1 MFSKAIIQCALR
13 QTQCIGDTFGLRRGV
28 VLRKQCTGIHRPL
41 ICPQYTLAM
50 APSLEDVSNQLERI
64 LASTLFSSSER
75 SATFLRFCVEQSLTG
90 DLDGIKESTLGVAV
104 FGRSPNYDPKVDAI
118 VRVHA
123 RRVREKLEI
132 YYNTVGARDDLLITI
147 PKGRYIPSFGK
158 REPAVSQTRAAV
170 EPIAA
175 APRDTS
181 RWKLWISLCLA
192 PILCVAAVAAW
203 HLQSAA
209 GSPPLAAA
217 EPVLFTW
224 FPGIQT
230 GPAWSPDNQTLAY
243 SWDEGHPGNPHI
255 FLQKRNQA
263 EPHRLTRGGTPEQRP
278 VWSPDGREV
287 AFLRSLEG
295 ARFEVVRHTLATGAD
310 TSVGSF
316 TYYWTLG
323 SDPPSLD
330 WSPDGREFLISAQPA
345 PDQPVR
351 LESIDA
357 VSGERTPM
365 TQPSYGT
372 SGDFEGRFSP
382 DGSSIA
388 FRRGGLGDLCI
399 RPRLGGEDQTRHITA
414 TAMGIRG
421 LAWSADSRS
430 LFYGNHRDTGGFAIW
445 RLTLAGATA
454 QPLTGFGLDAVQPAL
469 SRDGKHLAFEHHER
483 VVQLEEEPLAKDG
496 QRSTLSPSERIDSA
510 PAFSK
515 DGRFLL
521 FVSSRSGSDELW
533 MQMADGSNPI
543 QLTFLRGSGRPLN
556 ASWAPDGSAIVVA
569 IRASGVTNLHIF
581 DLKSRR
587 LRQVTYGSDRLI
599 SPLYSQDGKSIFFV
613 SNAGGENRIWRMNAS
628 GEGKPESIFGDA
640 ASFFQI
646 SEDGRFLYFLGNGP
660 KLDVICRDLAT
671 GNLRTIFKSDR
682 QAFSLPSFT
691 LAGSNLYVAVSESP
705 ASRAAAILRI
715 DVRNGSAT
723 EVLHIDRFAPGV
735 PPSLAYSSLR
745 HELIV
750 PEVQRENVSIYI
762 LPLDRQ

>member
-1 MFSKAIIQCALR
+1 MFSKAIIQGAR
-13 QTQCIGDTFGLRRGV
+13 RDTQCIGDTYRLRRGV
-28 VLRKQCTGIHRPL
+28 VLRKQCTGIHSPL
-41 ICPQYTLAM
+41 ICPQYTPAM
-50 APSLEDVSNQLERI
+50 APSLDEVSNQLERI
-64 LASTLFSSSER
+64 LASSLFSGSER
-75 SATFLRFCVEQSLTG
+75 SATFLRFCVEQSLAG

-104 FGRSPNYDPKVDAI
+104 FGRAPDYDPKADAI

-123 RRVREKLEI
+123 RRVREKLET
-132 YYNTVGARDDLLITI
+132 YYNTVGIRDDLLITI
-147 PKGRYIPSFGK
+147 PKGRYIPSIGR

-170 EPIAA
+170 APIAA
-175 APRDTS
+175 APRGAS

-192 PILCVAAVAAW
+192 TILCVAAVAAW
-203 HLQSAA
+203 RLHSVA
-209 GSPPLAAA
+209 GSPPRAAA

-224 FPGIQT
+224 FPGIQAS
-230 GPAWSPDNQTLAY
+230 PAWSPDNQTLAY

-263 EPHRLTRGGTPEQRP
+263 EPHRLTRGATAEQRP

-287 AFLRSLEG
+287 AFLRSLGG
-295 ARFEVVRHTLATGAD
+295 AQFEVVRHTLATGVD
-310 TSVGSF
+310 TGVGSF

-330 WSPDGREFLISAQPA
+330 WSPDGRQFLISAQPA

-365 TQPSYGT
+365 TQPAYGT

-399 RPRLGGEDQTRHITA
+399 RPRLSGEDQTRHITA

-454 QPLTGFGLDAVQPAL
+454 QPLTGFGLDAAQPAL
-469 SRDGKHLAFEHHER
+469 SRDGKHLAFEQHER
-483 VVQLEEEPLAKDG
+483 VVQLEEEPLAKGG

-515 DGRFLL
+515 DGRYLL

-533 MQMADGSNPI
+533 MQMADGSNPT

-556 ASWAPDGSAIVVA
+556 AGWAPDGSAIVVA

-587 LRQVTYGSDRLI
+587 LRQITFGSDRLI
-599 SPLYSQDGKSIFFV
+599 SPLYSKDGKSIFFV

-646 SEDGRFLYFLGNGP
+646 SEDGRFLYFLGHGP
-660 KLDVICRDLAT
+660 KLDVICRDLVT
-671 GNLRTIFKSDR
+671 GGLRTIFKSDR
-682 QAFSLPSFT
+682 QASSLPSFT
-691 LAGSNLYVAVSESP
+691 LAGSSLYVAVSESP
-705 ASRAAAILRI
+705 ASGAAAILSI

-723 EVLHIDRFAPGV
+723 EVLHVDRFAPGV

-745 HELIV
+745 HALIV